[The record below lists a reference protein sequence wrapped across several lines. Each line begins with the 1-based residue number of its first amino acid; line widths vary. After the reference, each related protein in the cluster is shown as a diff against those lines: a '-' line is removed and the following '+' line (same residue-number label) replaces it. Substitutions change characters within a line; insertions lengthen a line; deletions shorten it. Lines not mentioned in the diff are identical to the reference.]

1 MKTSALAQFI
11 SAKGKN
17 CTCFTSIYNDVLFF
31 YVTFTFV
38 ESESGMENHATQT
51 NKQINKQAIQL
62 SVFAD
67 LPN

>member
-1 MKTSALAQFI
+1 MKTSALALSI
-11 SAKGKN
+11 SAKGNN

-38 ESESGMENHATQT
+38 ESESGMDNHATQT
-51 NKQINKQAIQL
+51 NIQINKQSIQL
-62 SVFAD
+62 SVFVD

>member
-1 MKTSALAQFI
+1 MKMSDLALFI
-11 SAKGKN
+11 SAKGN
-17 CTCFTSIYNDVLFF
+17 NFTCVTSIYNDELFF

-38 ESESGMENHATQT
+38 ESESGIENLATQT

-62 SVFAD
+62 SVFVD